1 MIRWKL
7 CFKAVILSMTCCSV
21 ICLVACSKQNKEQFV
36 RDAAKEQ
43 LYAVTTNNQ
52 SVSTSQSPEDMSLS
66 DYLTEL
72 RNERYNAADNAAVS
86 VIANIGDEID
96 IDGLLVKVTYVKFY
110 DNVYEIQADGIPY
123 VDDYIQSA
131 IKWRRT
137 QIEKGLDSAKYY
149 DEETGRYIH
158 SVDGSS
164 PKIFVIQYEYHDTKK
179 NPGIYEIY
187 PTVAIVR
194 DSLDF
199 TPVSSFSSM
208 RIYADEFEFDR
219 NDQDCYND
227 VSIAKKG
234 IDNCVHLTVF
244 ALMGFHNGPEYPD
257 VAKLYLDFSR
267 NQDHYSTKKANE
279 RATYRFKI
287 YERE

>member
-1 MIRWKL
+1 MVIEKL
-7 CFKAVILSMTCCSV
+7 CFKAVIFSLICYSTM
-21 ICLVACSKQNKEQFV
+21 CLVACSKQNKEQFV
-36 RDAAKEQ
+36 KDVAKEQ
-43 LYAVTTNNQ
+43 VYVTTNNSQ
-52 SVSTSQSPEDMSLS
+52 SVSTTQSPEDKSIS
-66 DYLTEL
+66 EYL
-72 RNERYNAADNAAVS
+72 RNQMIEKANAADNAAVS
-86 VIANIGDEID
+86 VIANVGDEID

-123 VDDYIQSA
+123 ADDYIQSA

-137 QIEKGLDSAKYY
+137 EIEKGFDSAVYY
-149 DEETGRYIH
+149 DEETGQYIH
-158 SVDGSS
+158 SVDGSG
-164 PKIFVIQYEYHDTKK
+164 PKILVIQYEYHDTKK

-187 PTVAIVR
+187 PTVAIVK

-199 TPVSSFSSM
+199 TPVSYFSRM

-219 NDQDCYND
+219 NDANCYND

-234 IDNCVHLTVF
+234 IDNCVHLTLF
-244 ALMGFHNGPEYPD
+244 ALMDFHDGPEYPD
-257 VAKLYLDFSR
+257 VVKLYLDFSR